1 MYPHLIFDNFST
13 PLGER
18 TKTILQHLF
27 PVPKDESKRVVT
39 FANRADF
46 LSFRHHMYN
55 KTGYKE
61 VELKEVGPRFEMRL
75 FQVRVCV
82 CVCVCVCVYVCMMS
96 VCMYVTCMHAC
107 MYVCLS
113 SCIYACMRVYELT
126 CMYKCR

>member
-75 FQVRVCV
+75 FQVRVCGSV
-82 CVCVCVCVYVCMMS
+82 GMRARTRVRVFMCMYACMMY
-96 VCMYVTCMHAC
+96 VCMYVCM
-107 MYVCLS
+107 
-113 SCIYACMRVYELT
+113 
-126 CMYKCR
+126 